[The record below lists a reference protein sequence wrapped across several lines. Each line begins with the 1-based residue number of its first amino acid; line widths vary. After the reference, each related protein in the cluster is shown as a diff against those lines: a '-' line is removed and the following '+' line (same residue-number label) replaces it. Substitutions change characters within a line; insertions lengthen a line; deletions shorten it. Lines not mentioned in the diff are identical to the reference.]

1 VVEYGAVGF
10 PGGKPHKPQN
20 RTDMNLNITYS
31 GCFRLAS
38 RESAIGKALE
48 PFRELVRIEQAKVR
62 VERLDE
68 GEYPFR
74 VNATLVTPGPDLVA
88 EGRDYTFEAALRKLR
103 QSLNRIVRHRREKRA
118 RRQAGKDAAARGV
131 QAQFRG

>member
-1 VVEYGAVGF
+1 
-10 PGGKPHKPQN
+10 
-20 RTDMNLNITYS
+20 MNLHITYS

-68 GEYPFR
+68 NEYPFR
-74 VNATLVTPGPDLVA
+74 LNARLVTPGPDLVA

-103 QSLNRIVRHRREKRA
+103 QSLGKMVKHRQEKRA
-118 RRQAGKDAAARGV
+118 RRRNGKDAASRGV